1 MKTIPIRH
9 KVASCAS
16 AHGSKARGRRDNW
29 IFWGIWLVVC
39 GASALWAP
47 SAIGFDR
54 LDSSWSLVVGGQ
66 TVRADDNGGAL
77 IPNITT
83 PDQFGEN
90 GSGTA
95 PDFVSDDFLRLTG
108 QKTEGGQTR
117 YVWSQPFQ
125 IRNRETY
132 FISIADLTFSDT
144 PLVKPEFIRVTA
156 PKTLLNTVGETVQLA
171 TTAISPDITPDPAD
185 NPTED
190 VTPRAKFTVYRSSNP
205 GVLTVSKDGLATA
218 RGNGHA
224 IVTAVNSMVSGSL
237 EIIVDNTVPTIVEGI
252 VRKPDQ
258 TPVAG
263 AIVTAQGLTG
273 TTDAQGHFSIAS
285 VPCTGAAVIDITVN
299 GPPIVTRTVTTVPG
313 GISDAGIIILGTIS
327 NVGNEFIV
335 LFERNYD
342 ATSVTQTLFAT
353 SSEAGF
359 GTIDSPGLPNPIS
372 FQLHAGGVTGQVINS
387 SLMITSNDT
396 IENKGIR
403 VAADKPFQLYGLSQ
417 KQFTTDAY
425 TAIPVEA
432 LGTRYRVMSYPNL
445 ASAPSTE
452 SQFAIAATR
461 DSTSVAITPTA
472 TGGARQAGVPYTITL
487 NRLQSYQLQATTAGG
502 DLTGTLIV
510 SDKPLAVFS
519 GHACADVPVN
529 KASCDH
535 MVEQIP
541 STDTWGST
549 FITVS
554 LASRSGGDIIR
565 ILANTDNTSI
575 QVRGGS
581 TVDATL
587 NAGETKEFVGLDI
600 NRITADKPVLVAQY
614 SQGQS
619 VDSVQSDPF
628 MMLITPAIQFLN
640 SYVFTTPVGTNITRH
655 FVNIVAKTS
664 DAQTGAV
671 LLDGVAV
678 PVSSFT
684 AISGSDYSAAR
695 LPISAGDHR
704 LFASQ
709 PMGIYVYGFG
719 QADSYGYPG
728 GLGLQR
734 MGP

>member
-1 MKTIPIRH
+1 M
-9 KVASCAS
+9 S
-16 AHGSKARGRRDNW
+16 AKQIIS
-29 IFWGIWLVVC
+29 FLVVC
-39 GASALWAP
+39 LSFQSRLLADALDGKWKLT
-47 SAIGFDR
+47 IGTQSV
-54 LDSSWSLVVGGQ
+54 LAG
-66 TVRADDNGGAL
+66 DDGSFRIA
-77 IPNITT
+77 NITT
-83 PDQFGEN
+83 PDQFGSG
-90 GSGTA
+90 GSGTP
-95 PDFVSDDFLRLTG
+95 PDFVSDDFVRLTG
-108 QKTEGGQTR
+108 YKLENGKAR

-125 IRNRETY
+125 ITSGQT
-132 FISIADLTFSDT
+132 FIIDDRDLTFSDT
-144 PLVKPEFIRVTA
+144 PLVEPEFIRVTA
-156 PKTLLNTVGETVQLA
+156 PKTLLKTVGETVQLT
-171 TTAISPDITPDPAD
+171 TTAIFPDATLDPAD

-205 GVLTVSKDGLATA
+205 GVLTVGKDGLATA

-237 EIIVDNTVPTIVEGI
+237 EIIVDNTVRTTVEGI

-258 TPVAG
+258 SPVAG

-273 TTDAQGHFSIAS
+273 TTDAQGHFSIAN
-285 VPCTGAAVIDITVN
+285 VPSIGAMIDITVN
-299 GPPIVTRTVTTVPG
+299 GPPIVTRSVTTVPG
-313 GISDAGIIILGTIS
+313 GISDAGIIILGTVS

-335 LFERNYD
+335 LFERNFD
-342 ATSVTQTLFAT
+342 TTSVTQTLFAT

-359 GTIDSPGLPNPIS
+359 GTIDSPGLANPIS

-387 SLMITSNDT
+387 SLMVTSNDT

-432 LGTRYRVMSYPNL
+432 LGTRYRVMSYPNIGN
-445 ASAPSTE
+445 SPSNE

-461 DSTSVAITPTA
+461 DSTSVTITPTA

-519 GHACADVPVN
+519 GHACGDVPVN

-535 MVEQIP
+535 MIEQMP
-541 STDTWGST
+541 STDTWGSS

-587 NAGETKEFVGLDI
+587 NAGQTKEFVGLDI
-600 NRITADKPVLVAQY
+600 NQITADKPVLVAQY

-619 VDSVQSDPF
+619 VDSVPSDPF

-640 SYVFTTPVGTNITRH
+640 SYVFTTPIGTNITRH
-655 FVNIVAKTS
+655 FVNVVAKTS

-678 PVSSFT
+678 PPSSFT
-684 AISGSDYSAAR
+684 AISGSGYSATR

-704 LFASQ
+704 LSASQ

-734 MGP
+734 TVP